1 MKLLLK
7 THAMVTLSFAEAL
20 LRDAGIEHQS
30 LDHNMSI
37 MDGSIGILPRRLLV
51 EEDREAEAR
60 RLLEDG
66 GLGAENEIPTKSSCP

>member
-7 THAMVTLSFAEAL
+7 TNDMVTLSYAEAL

-37 MDGSIGILPRRLLV
+37 LDGSIGILPRRLLV
-51 EEDREAEAR
+51 AQEREAEAR
-60 RLLEDG
+60 RLLEDA
-66 GLGAENEIPTKSSCP
+66 GLGAETEVPKKSS